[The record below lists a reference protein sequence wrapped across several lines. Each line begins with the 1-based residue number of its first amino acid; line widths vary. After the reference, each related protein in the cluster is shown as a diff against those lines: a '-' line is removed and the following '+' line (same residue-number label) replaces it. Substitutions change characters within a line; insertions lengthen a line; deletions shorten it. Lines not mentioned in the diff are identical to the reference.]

1 LNVEA
6 DQLSSLGRHHRDDPM
21 KPGVS
26 CLKSIRDSSLLASA
40 GWNGV
45 FHLWDV
51 RAGSA
56 AAAEAS
62 IQLPGKAF
70 SMDASDQQLAVVA
83 TAHRRN
89 VFIDLRNCSH
99 ATTTN
104 NDSTNTN
111 ILLDRGSSL
120 KYQTKCIQFFP
131 NCQGIAVGSI
141 EGRVAIEYLDDIP
154 IDLPPTNKKKY
165 AFKCHRISDVI
176 YPVNAIAFHP
186 QHDTF
191 ATGGA
196 DGTVI
201 TWDGNSIKKIATVA
215 KLPTSVACVAFH
227 PEGKQMAMASSYT
240 FEEGEREIIPE
251 KILMLGMCRRVRS
264 GRRLSRSSVCC
275 GVKRQSKFYYNT
287 HFT

>member
-1 LNVEA
+1 
-6 DQLSSLGRHHRDDPM
+6 
-21 KPGVS
+21 
-26 CLKSIRDSSLLASA
+26 
-40 GWNGV
+40 
-45 FHLWDV
+45 
-51 RAGSA
+51 
-56 AAAEAS
+56 
-62 IQLPGKAF
+62 
-70 SMDASDQQLAVVA
+70 
-83 TAHRRN
+83 
-89 VFIDLRNCSH
+89 
-99 ATTTN
+99 
-104 NDSTNTN
+104 
-111 ILLDRGSSL
+111 
-120 KYQTKCIQFFP
+120 
-131 NCQGIAVGSI
+131 
-141 EGRVAIEYLDDIP
+141 VAIEYLDDIP